1 MSIYKALF
9 TAAIGALCVGSNIAW
24 SQTQVYPVGP
34 DLTKQQQNRQLTQPL
49 NNQPLWSEVRSGA
62 PQTTTVRGRETDV
75 LIQPQGQTWRTLR
88 NSEISVWGG
97 WALVVVLLGIA
108 AFYWRKG
115 PVEVHEPLTGRRIR
129 RFTLWERTIHW
140 SVAISFGVLAISG
153 LIILFGKNILLP
165 LIGYTLF
172 SWLAIVAK
180 YAHNFFGPLFLICLV
195 LFVPTFIRYMFPKA
209 YDITWLAKLGGMFS
223 AKEVPSGKFNA
234 GQKLWFWA
242 GAFVLGL
249 VVALSGLI
257 LDFPNFDQTRNT
269 MQTANVVHAIAATLF
284 MMAGLGHI
292 YLGTIGMRG
301 AYDAMRH
308 GYVDE
313 TWAKEH
319 HEYWYNDIKAG
330 RIPADDDAAPSGVE
344 RAA

>member
-1 MSIYKALF
+1 MSIDKVF
-9 TAAIGALCVGSNIAW
+9 FAAAVAALCLGSGMAR

-34 DLTKQQQNRQLTQPL
+34 DLTKEQQNRQLTQPL

-97 WALVVVLLGIA
+97 WAIVVVLLGIA

-115 PVEVHEPLTGRRIR
+115 PVEVHEPLTGRKIR
-129 RFTLWERTIHW
+129 RFTVWERTIHW

-172 SWLAIVAK
+172 SWLAITAK

-195 LFVPTFIRYMFPKA
+195 LFIPTFIRYMVPKSH
-209 YDITWLAKLGGMFS
+209 DIAWLAKLGGMF
-223 AKEVPSGKFNA
+223 AEKEVPSGKFNA
-234 GQKLWFWA
+234 GQKLWFWG
-242 GAFVLGL
+242 GAFVLGAI
-249 VVALSGLI
+249 VALSGLI

-301 AYDAMRH
+301 AYDAMRY

-330 RIPADDDAAPSGVE
+330 RIPADDDAAPSIVE